1 MACLVSET
9 SFQYSVFKRFCKI
22 VFQYMLSQPKQ
33 NLVCLAWDFHSKTG
47 INTHLIKI
55 YHKPVSVLN
64 WDPTQTHRGRNK
76 RQTERGRSKRDK
88 QREAGVRFGYP
99 DPTPQ
104 QHLGW
109 CSTTITE
116 SSTVCVCERDRDRRK
131 QRERKR
137 EDYVRK
143 KFIILMITLKTVAQ
157 NWKLPEVFS
166 KFSTWIL

>member
-1 MACLVSET
+1 
-9 SFQYSVFKRFCKI
+9 
-22 VFQYMLSQPKQ
+22 MLSQPKQ

-88 QREAGVRFGYP
+88 QREAGVRFWYP

-109 CSTTITE
+109 CSTAITE
-116 SSTVCVCERDRDRRK
+116 SSTVCVKETE
-131 QRERKR
+131 RERQRQTETEER
-137 EDYVRK
+137 EIGLRGREK
-143 KFIILMITLKTVAQ
+143 ERGRERGIITLKTVAQ
-157 NWKLPEVFS
+157 NWKPPEVFS
-166 KFSTWIL
+166 KFSTKGCLVCIFKQLFSVFK

>member
-22 VFQYMLSQPKQ
+22 MFQYMLSQPKQ
-33 NLVCLAWDFHSKTG
+33 KLVCLAWDFHSKTG
-47 INTHLIKI
+47 INTDLIKI

-76 RQTERGRSKRDK
+76 RQTERGRGQIWITRSDTT
-88 QREAGVRFGYP
+88 A
-99 DPTPQ
+99 T
-104 QHLGW
+104 LGMVLHHHHW
-109 CSTTITE
+109 E
-116 SSTVCVCERDRDRRK
+116 FYGVCVCERERERDRDRRK
-131 QRERKR
+131 QRERER
-137 EDYVRK
+137 EEYVRK

>member
-1 MACLVSET
+1 MACLVSEI
-9 SFQYSVFKRFCKI
+9 SFQFSVFKRFCKI
-22 VFQYMLSQPKQ
+22 VCQYMLSQPKQ
-33 NLVCLAWDFHSKTG
+33 TLVCLAWDFHSKTG
-47 INTHLIKI
+47 INTDLIKI

-137 EDYVRK
+137 EEYVRK

>member
-1 MACLVSET
+1 
-9 SFQYSVFKRFCKI
+9 
-22 VFQYMLSQPKQ
+22 MLSQPKQ

-47 INTHLIKI
+47 INTDLIKI

-64 WDPTQTHRGRNK
+64 WDPTQTHRGRNN

-88 QREAGVRFGYP
+88 QREAGVRFWYP

-109 CSTTITE
+109 CSTAITE
-116 SSTVCVCERDRDRRK
+116 SSTVCVCERERQRQRQTETEEREIGLRGREK
-131 QRERKR
+131 ERGRER
-137 EDYVRK
+137 EEYVRK
-143 KFIILMITLKTVAQ
+143 KFIILIITLKTVAQ